1 MNDSA
6 LAPVAFHPRLPYLPG
21 LTLAAALLAQACL
34 GAAAHADDAPVPQLS
49 PVRVSGTADSL
60 SDPGQTEGSQSYTAN
75 TVTLGKGATNVRD
88 IPNSVSVVTRQR
100 MDDQNMTTVQDA
112 LRETTGVSA
121 MSYGDGTAYFTA
133 RGYETDVQFDG
144 VPANGALQYLPQ
156 FDLALY
162 DRIEVLRGPAGLL
175 QGFGSP
181 AGTVNLVRKRPLD
194 AFSLTGSVMAGSW
207 NNYRTE
213 LDVTGPVTA
222 DGRVRARTGLA
233 AQDRDYSMDEA
244 HTRQGLV
251 YGSLEFDLT
260 ANTLLTLSAAYQK
273 TRMAPFDY
281 GLSTYSNGK
290 FVDGPRSGFYGVDWA
305 RGDTDLSEVYAEL
318 SHRFANGWTG
328 QVSMNYRAT
337 DLDSKYGYVDGPVD
351 PATDQAAYWLQF
363 QKDRIRWMGLDTHAS
378 GPFTLF
384 GRTHT
389 AMVGANYAERRQDSR
404 SSGTGIDSVD
414 IHHIDVPEVDIPFT
428 SGTNSKSSQM
438 GVYGQLSF
446 NVADPLTLIVGGRQ
460 SWYRNATQPVLPEA
474 GDTRRDPEVRKFV
487 PYFGAVAQVNSW
499 LSAYASY
506 SDVFAFSEAWQMTA
520 DGKPLAP
527 RTGKQY
533 EIGLKGQFLDG
544 AANASLALF
553 RIRDKNRAV
562 PDDANP
568 GRYVA
573 QGEAQSQG
581 VEAEVTGRLLPNW
594 DVYAGYTY
602 LQTRYLSDPTQ
613 EDQIVNPESP
623 KHLFKVWTTYRF
635 TPDVLPGWRVG
646 AGARV
651 QSRTSRNNTSWQ
663 GGYAVV
669 DAQVGYRVNRNLDA
683 SITVNN
689 LFDRNY
695 YSRVPSSYYSVYGEP
710 RNVMLTL
717 RATY

>member
-1 MNDSA
+1 MTPAA
-6 LAPVAFHPRLPYLPG
+6 LPSVAFAPRRIPTYR
-21 LTLAAALLAQACL
+21 LTLAAALLAQAIL
-34 GAAAHADDAPVPQLS
+34 PVPVRAADAVPQLS
-49 PVRVSGTADSL
+49 PVRVTGSAEAL

-75 TVTLGKGATNVRD
+75 TVTVGKTAANVRD
-88 IPNSVSVVTRQR
+88 VPNSVSVVTRQR
-100 MDDQNMTTVQDA
+100 MDDQNMVSVEDA
-112 LRETTGVSA
+112 LRQTTGVSA

-194 AFSLTGSVMAGSW
+194 TFSLTGAVMAGSW

-213 LDVTGPVTA
+213 MDVTGPITA
-222 DGRVRARTGLA
+222 DGRVRGRAGFA
-233 AQDRDYSMDEA
+233 GQDRDFFYDQA
-244 HTRQGLV
+244 HNRQGLA

-260 ANTLLTLSAAYQK
+260 ANTTLTLSAAYQ
-273 TRMAPFDY
+273 RQRQAPFDY
-281 GLSTYSNGK
+281 GLPIYSNGQII
-290 FVDGPRSGFYGVDWA
+290 DSPRKGFYGTDWS
-305 RGDTDLSEVYAEL
+305 RGDTTLSEIYSEL

-337 DLDSKYGYVDGPVD
+337 DMDSRYGYVNGPVN
-351 PATDQAAYWLQF
+351 PANDRAGYRLQA
-363 QKDRIRWMGLDTHAS
+363 QKDQIRWIGFDTHAS
-378 GPFTLF
+378 GPFSLL
-384 GRTHT
+384 GRTHQ
-389 AMVGANYAERRQDSR
+389 AMIGANYAERRQDGR
-404 SSGTGIDSVD
+404 SGGTNISSVSIQD
-414 IHHIDVPEVDIPFT
+414 IDVPDQDLPYT
-428 SGTNSKSSQM
+428 SGNRSKSNQM
-438 GVYGQLSF
+438 GVYGQVSF
-446 NVADPLTLIVGGRQ
+446 RVADPLTLIVGGRQ
-460 SWYRNATQPVLPEA
+460 SWYQNSTQPLLPVA
-474 GDTRRDPEVRKFV
+474 GNTRRDPEVRKFV
-487 PYFGAVAQVNSW
+487 PYYGAVAQLNSW

-506 SDVFAFSEAWQMTA
+506 SDIYAFSEAWQMTT
-520 DGKPLAP
+520 DGKPLKP

-568 GRYVA
+568 GRYLA

-581 VEAEVTGRLLPNW
+581 IEAEITGRLMPNW

-613 EDQIVNPESP
+613 EGQIVNPETP
-623 KHLFKVWTTYRF
+623 KHLFKIWTTYRF
-635 TPDVLPGWRVG
+635 TPDVLPDWRVG
-646 AGARV
+646 GGVRT
-651 QSRTSRNNTSWQ
+651 QSRTSRNNVSWQ

-669 DAQVGYRVNRNLDA
+669 DAQIGYKVNRNLDA
-683 SITVNN
+683 SLTLNN
-689 LFDRNY
+689 VFDRHY
-695 YSRVPSSYYSVYGEP
+695 YARVPSNFYGIYGEP